1 MAALGLFMLSCIISG
16 CERPGPAAP
25 EALLSSSA
33 ARRAGALLFAAH
45 CAICH
50 GARGEGGGLRQ
61 NGFAPPPDLRLPPWS
76 QRAHARRT
84 FRAIRAGVRETA
96 MAPWPTLSDRQ
107 TWELVAFIEAQAQRR

>member
-1 MAALGLFMLSCIISG
+1 MLSCIISG
-16 CERPGPAAP
+16 CERPGPAVPA
-25 EALLSSSA
+25 AFLSSSG

-50 GARGEGGGLRQ
+50 GARGAGDGLRH
-61 NGFAPPPDLRLPPWS
+61 NGFDPPPDLRLPPWS

-84 FRAIRAGVRETA
+84 FLAIRTGVRETV

-107 TWELVAFIEAQAQRR
+107 TWELVAFIEAQAQQR